1 MALDRENWAGMT
13 AHTTFPLAAGSDTFF
28 KLAFAFG
35 VVVAGLE
42 IGYLLYSPL
51 PYDPVGYLVGRDF
64 VNTWVGGELALT
76 RNPQAIGILLAA
88 EFVIHYHMDW
98 LKVRTDMRFGLTDQM
113 HVYWIVFGIDQVV
126 HQLTYIGMIYAVLK
140 YF

>member
-1 MALDRENWAGMT
+1 MT
-13 AHTTFPLAAGSDTFF
+13 SAVMVVLEAM
-28 KLAFAFG
+28 LAFQIKHFICDFVLQTSYQYKNKG
-35 VVVAGLE
+35 FYGHLGGIIHAGLH
-42 IGYLLYSPL
+42 IFGSVPALLL
-51 PYDPVGYLVGRDF
+51 
-64 VNTWVGGELALT
+64 LT